1 MALSCDSGIPASE
14 GEQARFFE
22 IIDGAVVTISPYG
35 GERDTLWV
43 DEPLGSI
50 VCMSSSYVAC
60 LSAVGCDSV
69 VTGVSGLRFL
79 SNGKVRAVEVGY
91 DAAPDYERIFALKPD
106 LVVAY
111 ASSALVPDYVSFLR
125 SSGIPVLLL
134 YDHLETH
141 PLARASYVRLF
152 GALTGRQEEAD
163 AFFAGVS
170 DAYHSYIYKGEQRRK
185 VLVNLPYGD
194 RWFVPGGANWFTR
207 LVEDAGGEVLGAEEG
222 ESASSVIS
230 LEKACA
236 LSREADVWLN
246 PGLCRSREDILG
258 VSPVFEAFDVPCI
271 YNNIKRLSPGGG
283 NDFWESGA
291 VRPDLILSDLV
302 SILQHSERMP
312 LCHSE
317 RMPLCHSERMPL
329 CHSERMRENLNYYI
343 PVAGSLE

>member
-1 MALSCDSGIPASE
+1 MAVILLVALSCSRMAAPEA
-14 GEQARFFE
+14 GEEARFFE
-22 IIDGAVVTISPYG
+22 IVEGGGVVTISPYG
-35 GERDTLWV
+35 GVRDTLRV

-50 VCMSSSYVAC
+50 VCASSSYVAC
-60 LSAVGCDSV
+60 LSAIGCDSI

-79 SNGKVRAVEVGY
+79 SNEKIKAVEIGY

-111 ASSALVPDYVSFLR
+111 ASSAVVPDYVAFLR

-152 GALTGRQEEAD
+152 GALTGRQAEAD
-163 AFFAGVS
+163 AFFADVS
-170 DAYHSYIYKGEQRRK
+170 EQYHSLIYKGTERKK

-194 RWFVPGGANWFTR
+194 RWFIPGGANWFTR

-246 PGLCRSREDILG
+246 PGLCRTRDDILS
-258 VSPVFEAFDVPCI
+258 VSPVFETFDVACI

-291 VRPDLILSDLV
+291 VRPDLILSDMV
-302 SILQHSERMP
+302 SILQEPDPVFPDS
-312 LCHSE
+312 LY
-317 RMPLCHSERMPL
+317 
-329 CHSERMRENLNYYI
+329 YYI
-343 PVAGSLE
+343 RVSD

>member
-1 MALSCDSGIPASE
+1 MAAPEA
-14 GEQARFFE
+14 GESARFFE
-22 IIDGAVVTISPYG
+22 ILEGETPAVVTVSPYG
-35 GERDTLWV
+35 GVRDTLWV

-50 VCMSSSYVAC
+50 VCASSSYVAC
-60 LSAVGCDSV
+60 LSAIGCDSV

-79 SNGKVRAVEVGY
+79 SNEKVKAGAVEIGY

-111 ASSALVPDYVSFLR
+111 ATSALVPDYVPFLR

-152 GALTGRQEEAD
+152 GALTGHLQEAD
-163 AFFAGVS
+163 ALFKEVS
-170 DAYHSYIYKGEQRRK
+170 DSYLSLIYKGTDRKK

-194 RWFVPGGANWFTR
+194 RWFVPGGSNWFTR
-207 LVEDAGGEVLGAEEG
+207 LVDDAGGEILGAEEG

-230 LEKACA
+230 LEKACI
-236 LSREADVWLN
+236 LSREADIWLN
-246 PGLCRSREDILG
+246 PGLCRSKEDILG
-258 VSPVFEAFDVPCI
+258 VSPVFESFDVPLI

-302 SILQHSERMP
+302 SI
-312 LCHSE
+312 CHPE
-317 RMPLCHSERMPL
+317 LKQDDFF
-329 CHSERMRENLNYYI
+329 YYI
-343 PVAGSLE
+343 CVAEK

>member
-1 MALSCDSGIPASE
+1 MAVISLVALSCSRMAAPEA
-14 GEQARFFE
+14 GENARFFE
-22 IIDGAVVTISPYG
+22 ILEGETPAVVTVSPYG
-35 GERDTLWV
+35 GARDTLWV
-43 DEPLGSI
+43 DEPFGSI
-50 VCMSSSYVAC
+50 VCASSSYVAC
-60 LSAVGCDSV
+60 LSALGCDSV
-69 VTGVSGLRFL
+69 VTGVSGVRFL
-79 SNGKVRAVEVGY
+79 SNEKVKAVEIGY
-91 DAAPDYERIFALKPD
+91 DAAPDYERIFTLKPD

-111 ASSALVPDYVSFLR
+111 ATSAVVPDYVAFLR

-152 GALTGRQEEAD
+152 GALTGRQAEAD
-163 AFFAGVS
+163 AFFADVS
-170 DAYHSYIYKGEQRRK
+170 EKYHSLIYKGTERKK

-194 RWFVPGGANWFTR
+194 RWFIPGGANWFTR

-246 PGLCRSREDILG
+246 PGLCRTRDDILS
-258 VSPVFEAFDVPCI
+258 VSPVFETFDVACI

-302 SILQHSERMP
+302 LILQDP
-312 LCHSE
+312 A
-317 RMPLCHSERMPL
+317 PAPPDT
-329 CHSERMRENLNYYI
+329 MRENLNYYI
-343 PVAGSLE
+343 CVADK